1 MNKIDKI
8 ELKPCPFC
16 GNKDVQMILGIELC
30 EIWCCECKAS
40 ILNSLTE
47 HFDTLAEAREAL
59 EKSTTEVW
67 NRRAE

>member
-1 MNKIDKI
+1 MSKNK
-8 ELKPCPFC
+8 LKPCPFC
-16 GNKDVQMILGIELC
+16 GNKDVQMILGIGFC

-59 EKSTTEVW
+59 EKSTTEAW
-67 NRRAE
+67 NRRVE